1 MHPTRTLSEIERTTG
16 GLNRLYVP
24 NRENTALPILT
35 GYEYR
40 QALKTRAVAYGVY
53 FVWEHTVS
61 DTRKMIARKYFAR
74 DKEPDNPSLN
84 ACCPESNCAAW
95 ADEARRVMAKW
106 EEIYFSNEPSEE
118 QILAAIFTNLT
129 PAEQAAQ
136 LDREARALKTRQ
148 AIREGTARPLTG
160 GDSSDLTTQPDM
172 FAESVPTQY
181 PLFDRV

>member
-1 MHPTRTLSEIERTTG
+1 MYPNRTLSEIERTTG

-24 NRENTALPILT
+24 NRENAELPILT
-35 GYEYR
+35 LYQYH
-40 QALKTRAVAYGVY
+40 QALKSRAVAYGVY

-95 ADEARRVMAKW
+95 AEEARRVMEKW
-106 EEIYFSNEPSEE
+106 EEIYSPYNDPENTPLLAALTPSEM
-118 QILAAIFTNLT
+118 
-129 PAEQAAQ
+129 AAQ
-136 LDREARALKTRQ
+136 LALEERGA
-148 AIREGTARPLTG
+148 AILAFLRKRTARPLTG

-172 FAESVPTQY
+172 FAESVPTKH